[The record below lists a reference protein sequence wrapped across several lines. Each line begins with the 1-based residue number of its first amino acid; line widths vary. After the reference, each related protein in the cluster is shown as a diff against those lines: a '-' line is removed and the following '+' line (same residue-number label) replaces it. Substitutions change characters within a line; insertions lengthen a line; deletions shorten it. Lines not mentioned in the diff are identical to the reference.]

1 MYKLKHSWNIFRR
14 HIFIQKHR
22 IVDLTLIHRVEIKSE
37 TKIKAWTGKK
47 IEISLKKII
56 NVLYPF
62 PFHSSRLTI
71 NGTGNKPVTHSI

>member
-1 MYKLKHSWNIFRR
+1 MYDIFLYETQNSR
-14 HIFIQKHR
+14 
-22 IVDLTLIHRVEIKSE
+22 LTLIHRVEIKSE

>member
-47 IEISLKKII
+47 IEISLKK
-56 NVLYPF
+56 NNQCSVSVSF
-62 PFHSSRLTI
+62 PF
-71 NGTGNKPVTHSI
+71 VTFNN